1 MQVSVEHKPDQ
12 DEHRETNQGLE
23 PVPDVYSMG
32 DCCANVETPLPA
44 LAQARG
50 GPPYPGHEVRNSMDT
65 CML

>member
-1 MQVSVEHKPDQ
+1 MCGETKRWAQVSVEHKPDQ
-12 DEHRETNQGLE
+12 DEGRETNQGLE

-50 GPPYPGHEVRNSMDT
+50 CP
-65 CML
+65 C